1 MNHIVTPVIPWKLG
15 TQSQAENDEI
25 QKELDLQ
32 QQHGSP
38 EANIDPYVDFRFEPN
53 DKREQ
58 DRMDLL
64 HFIYRCVLSRR
75 LYCAPIA
82 PNPRRVLDLGTGTG
96 NWAIEFADQHQ
107 KSQVLGTDLSPIQRI
122 SIPPNCTF
130 EIDDFEAE
138 WPYIVAATDDT
149 HAPKPSSPRADNR
162 TDELHNNDNLTTSV
176 PTPATSPILF
186 DFIHTREITGS
197 VHDYSKLFERAY
209 RHVAPGGYLEMQSM
223 EANFF
228 SDDGTHERAVT
239 AMQWQRLLVEAS
251 RRFGKELG
259 VEGGWKEGMEQA
271 GFVDV
276 EEVVFKVPLSP
287 WPKDARMKD
296 LGRYQATHVQEMLQ
310 SYSLALFTRVLEWS
324 KEELDVLLRAVGN
337 DLKDMR
343 SHLYTKVR
351 VVYGRKRE

>member
-1 MNHIVTPVIPWKLG
+1 MGAREWPL
-15 TQSQAENDEI
+15 QSPTAS
-25 QKELDLQ
+25 LDRNLDGQERKTLNSVWHHDIHNAIFTAVLQ
-32 QQHGSP
+32 NGRRYHGLKDGS
-38 EANIDPYVDFRFEPN
+38 YF
-53 DKREQ
+53 
-58 DRMDLL
+58 LL

-75 LYCAPIA
+75 LYCAPID

-122 SIPPNCTF
+122 SIPLNCTF

-149 HAPKPSSPRADNR
+149 HAPKPPSPRADNR
-162 TDELHNNDNLTTSV
+162 IDDIHNNDNLTTSV
-176 PTPATSPILF
+176 PTQATSPILF

-197 VHDYSKLFERAY
+197 VHNYSKLFERAY